1 MFHQHLKQ
9 RSLKKSWNDLTNSH
23 LQKSQN
29 TLKNICWKYLY
40 KDFLNRCSGIYFLG
54 LLWGGSST
62 NYFQKLVLG
71 ISQEKSKIPS
81 KGDVQPKNMK
91 QKSHNIGKHPLF
103 KTFLCQI
110 SRTYLDLIKKMN
122 YVSSTFAPNIPEEI
136 LEGSHKFFEKRLWRE
151 SIYQKSLKRNHY
163 QTKFAEKSAPRISE
177 EQFCTK

>member
-103 KTFLCQI
+103 KNILCRI

-136 LEGSHKFFEKRLWRE
+136 LEGSHKFFPKKLKRSL
-151 SIYQKSLKRNHY
+151 YQKSLKRNHY
-163 QTKFAEKSAPRISE
+163 
-177 EQFCTK
+177 